1 MSFKTKKENKTKKT
15 EEQAKER
22 QYLTSEIETIEN
34 TSLPFA
40 LLKLSINNNFLPL
53 SIESYCEK
61 ILPEINSLRKRD
73 GSKYS
78 LNYKFAVKSALVS
91 NKLFDKRNNLYELN
105 LPNSI
110 NYLKKIKNEN
120 KSNKKHSNFF
130 LGKKR
135 QITKNL

>member
-1 MSFKTKKENKTKKT
+1 MSLKTKKENKTKET
-15 EEQAKER
+15 EEQAKEK
-22 QYLTSEIETIEN
+22 QYLTSVIETIEN

-53 SIESYCEK
+53 SIETYCEK

-91 NKLFDKRNNLYELN
+91 NKLFDKKNNLYELN

-120 KSNKKHSNFF
+120 KPNKKHSNIF
-130 LGKKR
+130 LGKRDK
-135 QITKNL
+135 